1 MRRVSVAHHMVL
13 WVYTSAVL
21 LLSFLI
27 LLALV

>member
-1 MRRVSVAHHMVL
+1 VRRVSVARHTVL